1 MRRHQ
6 FLHFLIFY
14 FVVLFPLA
22 LSLAIARD
30 GSSGGI
36 ARLAAITKD
45 GIERKTILNP
55 DLPQFFEN

>member
-1 MRRHQ
+1 M
-6 FLHFLIFY
+6 LSNLLELIS
-14 FVVLFPLA
+14 A

-36 ARLAAITKD
+36 ARLAVITED

-55 DLPQFFEN
+55 ELPKFYEN